1 MNISAAAMILKT
13 KGFGK
18 KMTFFIARNQ
28 TTQRQMP
35 HHFLN
40 TISDYRNITT
50 FSLSNLWSKHDLSC
64 LTKSTYMALFSIS
77 RNIQTI
83 GHKYI
88 YIYINKRKSKLR
100 ICFFVFSA
108 FIAVLRM
115 QFYVFFS
122 KKKTKKLVWSNI
134 NIVWSC

>member
-50 FSLSNLWSKHDLSC
+50 FSLSNLWSKHLSC

-122 KKKTKKLVWSNI
+122 KKKTKNKKTCLI
-134 NIVWSC
+134 